1 MRKLLLTWL
10 IALCAVPAFAVEFT
24 SGDFKASI
32 YGNIYADAF
41 YTYSSSNASPIEYFS
56 SLQTSNGQHSFG
68 SYAFVGSSNFGV
80 TMSYQNVSG
89 TIEAGLGDPVRK
101 FYLKYNINGQ
111 SDHYFLAG
119 RDNNIAF
126 YNYGQLSND
135 GQCMIDYGAVANKRR
150 LQFRYGVKGFEVAV
164 IIPQIGFG
172 SGDDLAYKDSFGYA
186 YQMTDINGN
195 GVTDANGAPVM
206 VADSIDSAKYMFNFL
221 PRLELAYTLAKDN
234 FNIKFFG
241 SYGAYMYHN
250 ETAST
255 YIDAFDKTA
264 HMFYIGFGGYAELG
278 KSFLN
283 YVGYFGQN
291 MYLSNAYGDYRTGIS
306 KTMLNPVSLI
316 QQANG
321 KYTID
326 IQDVLSAGGS
336 IGYGYKA
343 FDGKLVSQIGIGY
356 SASFASHYANTDQN
370 LGAFLNTQYF
380 VTDWFSIVPELA
392 LIYNFSGAN
401 GEAQGYS
408 VVAGLVAVLSF

>member
-1 MRKLLLTWL
+1 MKKLLLSCM
-10 IALCAVPAFAVEFT
+10 IALFAVPAFAVEFT
-24 SGDFKASI
+24 SGDFKANI
-32 YGNIYADAF
+32 YGNIYADGF
-41 YTYSSSNASPIEYFS
+41 YTYSSDEATPLFS
-56 SLQTSNGQHSFG
+56 SLQMSNGQHSFG

-80 TMSYQNVSG
+80 TMSYQNISG

-150 LQFRYGVKGFEVAV
+150 LQFRYGVRGFEIAIVM
-164 IIPQIGFG
+164 PQIGFG
-172 SGDDLAYKDSFGYA
+172 SGDDLAYKDSLGYE
-186 YQMTDINGN
+186 YQKTDENGN
-195 GVTDANGAPVM
+195 PVFDANNNPVM
-206 VADSIDSAKYMFNFL
+206 VSDSIDSAKYMFNFL
-221 PRLELAYTLAKDN
+221 PRLELAYTLSKDN

-241 SYGAYMYHN
+241 SYGAYMYYN
-250 ETAST
+250 DTASANL
-255 YIDAFDKTA
+255 DSFNKTA
-264 HMFYIGFGGYAELG
+264 HMYYIGFGGSANFG
-278 KSFLN
+278 NSFLN

-291 MYLSNAYGDYRTGIS
+291 MYLSNAQGDYRAGIS
-306 KTMLNPVSLI
+306 KEKLNPVRLI

-321 KYTID
+321 SYTID
-326 IQDVLSAGGS
+326 INDIYSAGGS

-343 FDGKLVSQIGIGY
+343 LDGKLVSQIGVGY
-356 SASFASHYANTDQN
+356 SASFASHYVDADQN
-370 LGAFLNTQYF
+370 IGAFLNTQYF

-392 LIYNFSGAN
+392 LFYNFSGAD
-401 GEAQGYS
+401 GEAHGYS

>member
-1 MRKLLLTWL
+1 MRKLIFSWL
-10 IALCAVPAFAVEFT
+10 MALCAVPVFAVEFT
-24 SGDFKASI
+24 SGDFKANI
-32 YGNIYADAF
+32 YGNLYADAF
-41 YTYSSSNASPIEYFS
+41 YTYSSKEATPIYS
-56 SLQTSNGQHSFG
+56 STLIGGGQHSFG

-80 TMSYQNVSG
+80 TMSYKNISG

-150 LQFRYGVKGFEVAV
+150 LQFRYGIRGFEIAIVM
-164 IIPQIGFG
+164 PQIGFG
-172 SGDDLAYKDSFGYA
+172 SGDDAAYKDSFEYS
-186 YQMTDINGN
+186 YQT
-195 GVTDANGAPVM
+195 TDASNTPFTAY
-206 VADSIDSAKYMFNFL
+206 DTIDSASYMFNFI
-221 PRLELAYTLAKDN
+221 PRLELAYTLSKDN

-250 ETAST
+250 ENASEH
-255 YIDAFDKTA
+255 IDAFDKTV
-264 HMFYIGFGGYAELG
+264 HMFYVGFGGSANFG
-278 KSFLN
+278 NSFLN

-291 MYLSNAYGDYRTGIS
+291 MYLSNAQGDYRTGMS
-306 KTMLNPVSLI
+306 KIMLNPVSLM

-321 KYTID
+321 RYTID
-326 IQDVLSAGGS
+326 INDIYSAGGS
-336 IGYGYKA
+336 LGYGYKA
-343 FDGKLVSQIGIGY
+343 LDGKLVSQIGIGY
-356 SASFASHYANTDQN
+356 SASFASHYADADQN
-370 LGAFLNTQYF
+370 IGAFLNTQYF

-392 LIYNFSGAN
+392 LFYNLSGAD
-401 GEAQGYS
+401 GKAQGYS

>member
-89 TIEAGLGDPVRK
+89 TIELGLGDPVRK

-150 LQFRYGVKGFEVAV
+150 LQFRYSVKGFEVAV

-172 SGDDLAYKDSFGYA
+172 SGDDKAY
-186 YQMTDINGN
+186 TDTLLNTDVDGN
-195 GVTDANGAPVM
+195 VLYSMDA
-206 VADSIDSAKYMFNFL
+206 SKFMFNYL
-221 PRLELAYTLAKDN
+221 PRLELAYTIANDN
-234 FNIKFFG
+234 FNFKVFG
-241 SYGAYMYHN
+241 SYGAYMYYN
-250 ETAST
+250 DNVKTNYT
-255 YIDAFDKTA
+255 DGDGRTGDIDSFNKTA
-264 HMFYIGFGGYAELG
+264 HMFYVGFGGSANFG
-278 KSFLN
+278 NSFLN